1 MLDDVRQLGR
11 NKTEGT
17 TTMTTSFDDAN
28 DRTREQGPAESSPD
42 ATEAAQPVIGAREVI
57 YDERIED
64 AIERN
69 RPRIPEVRE
78 RLERAGVKYVL
89 SSWIDLHG
97 IPKTKP
103 VPMSDLEELCLGRG
117 PQFAVHSV
125 SYVPELTPADS
136 DQVMV
141 PDLDAV
147 YVCPWDA
154 SMAIIFA
161 DLFWEGAPYN
171 VCPRQ
176 ALKRAIREAA
186 KAGYVGVAGVEP
198 EFIAM
203 RYDENG
209 KPVKAIDDDPADGVR
224 PRRQAFGYDVEF
236 SLDSMAFL
244 KDMIDILGELGWNLH
259 DVVAEGAYSQFEL
272 DFHYT
277 DLLQMA
283 DRLVFLRVLLKEIA
297 KKHGMF
303 ITFMPKPTVG
313 DWRSGAHINF
323 SLQRSEE
330 PGHNIFKNG
339 DGWSPASR
347 HAVGGLMAHA
357 EALTAIT
364 CPTVN
369 SYNGLVPRVGG
380 FEGGTVT
387 WAPTNITYGHNNR
400 SAQFRLPQN
409 RYCIEN
415 RAADMTM
422 NVYLAMAMTLTA
434 AVEGITREIE
444 PGEPTDRD
452 LYAMTDDEFAELG
465 IRRLPRNL
473 LQAIEALGE
482 DALAER
488 VMGPVMRK
496 SYIAYKND
504 EWERYH
510 QAVTDWEVEEYLRL
524 Y

>member
-1 MLDDVRQLGR
+1 MNTVKK
-11 NKTEGT
+11 NKIYFEL
-17 TTMTTSFDDAN
+17 F
-28 DRTREQGPAESSPD
+28 E
-42 ATEAAQPVIGAREVI
+42 EAV
-57 YDERIED
+57 
-64 AIERN
+64 ERN
-69 RPRIPEVRE
+69 RKKIPEIHKK
-78 RLERAGVKYVL
+78 LKAANVKYVM

-103 VPMSDLEELCLGRG
+103 VPMSDFEPLCLGKG

-125 SYVPELTPADS
+125 SFVPELTPADS
-136 DQVMV
+136 DQIMI
-141 PDLDAV
+141 PDLDSV
-147 YVCPWDA
+147 YICPWDK
-154 SMAIIFA
+154 SIAIIFA
-161 DLFWEGAPYN
+161 DLYWEGKPYN

-176 ALKRAIREAA
+176 ALKRSMQKAQD
-186 KAGYVGVAGVEP
+186 AGYKGLAGVEP

-203 RYDENG
+203 KYNENG
-209 KPVKAIDDDPADGVR
+209 EAIKTIDNDPSSGVFIKKIMRKAIDNDPIKGIR
-224 PRRQAFGYDVEF
+224 PRRQPFGYDVEH
-236 SLDSMAFL
+236 SLDSMHFL
-244 KDMIDILGELGWNLH
+244 KELINILEELGWNLH

-277 DLLQMA
+277 NLLEMA
-283 DRLVFLRVLLKEIA
+283 DRLVFLRILLKEVA
-297 KKHGMF
+297 KKHNMF
-303 ITFMPKPTVG
+303 ITFMPKPTIG

-323 SLQRSEE
+323 SMERINM
-330 PGHNIFKNG
+330 PGKNIFSDGK
-339 DGWSPASR
+339 GWSKESKN
-347 HAVGGLMAHA
+347 AVGGLMAHS

-364 CPTVN
+364 CSTVN

-422 NVYLAMAMTLTA
+422 NVYLAMAMTLSA
-434 AVEGITREIE
+434 AVEGINKEIE

-452 LYAMTDDEFAELG
+452 LYQMTETEFKKLG
-465 IRRLPRNL
+465 IRSLPRNL
-473 LQAIEALGE
+473 LQAIEALKK
-482 DALAER
+482 DKLADEVLGT
-488 VMGPVMRK
+488 VMKK
-496 SYIAYKND
+496 SFISYKND

-510 QAVTDWEVEEYLRL
+510 QAVTDWEVKEYLRL

>member
-1 MLDDVRQLGR
+1 
-11 NKTEGT
+11 
-17 TTMTTSFDDAN
+17 MTAYIENFADAL
-28 DRTREQGPAESSPD
+28 SS
-42 ATEAAQPVIGAREVI
+42 
-57 YDERIED
+57 DERI
-64 AIERN
+64 A
-69 RPRIPEVRE
+69 EVRKQ
-78 RLERAGVKYVL
+78 LEAEGVKYVL
-89 SSWIDLHG
+89 SSWIDLFG

-103 VPMSDLEELCLGRG
+103 VPMSDFELLCKGKG
-117 PQFAVHSV
+117 PQFAVHSI

-136 DQVMV
+136 DQIMV

-147 YVCPWDA
+147 YVCPWDK

-161 DLFWEGAPYN
+161 DLFWEGKPYDH
-171 VCPRQ
+171 CPRQ
-176 ALKRAIREAA
+176 ALKRAVRDAEQEGYIGF
-186 KAGYVGVAGVEP
+186 AGIEP

-203 RYDENG
+203 RYDEDG
-209 KPVKAIDDDPADGVR
+209 SPVKAIDNDPLNGLR
-224 PRRQAFGYDVEF
+224 PRRQAFGYDVEY
-236 SLDSMAFL
+236 SLDSMHFF
-244 KDMIDILGELGWNLH
+244 KDMIDILEDLGWNLH

-277 DLLQMA
+277 NPVEMA
-283 DRLVFLRVLLKEIA
+283 DRLVFLRILLKEIA

-303 ITFMPKPTVG
+303 ITFMPKPTTG

-323 SLQRSEE
+323 SLRSLDAPEE
-330 PGHNIFKNG
+330 NLFGS
-339 DGWSPASR
+339 DETGWNDAAR

-400 SAQFRLPQN
+400 SAQFRLPQS

-415 RAADMTM
+415 RAADMCM
-422 NVYLAMAMTLTA
+422 NVYLGLAMTLKA
-434 AVEGITREIE
+434 AVKGVINKID
-444 PGEPTDRD
+444 PGPATDRD
-452 LYAMTDDEFAELG
+452 LYQMTEAEFEEAG
-465 IRRLPRNL
+465 IRLLPRNL
-473 LQAIEALGE
+473 SAATEALGKDE
-482 DALAER
+482 LAAE
-488 VMGPVMRK
+488 VMGEGMRK
-496 SYIAYKND
+496 SYIAYKID

-510 QAVTDWEVEEYLRL
+510 QSVTDWEVQEYLRL

>member
-1 MLDDVRQLGR
+1 
-11 NKTEGT
+11 
-17 TTMTTSFDDAN
+17 MTAYVENFSDAL
-28 DRTREQGPAESSPD
+28 PSA
-42 ATEAAQPVIGAREVI
+42 
-57 YDERIED
+57 ERI
-64 AIERN
+64 A
-69 RPRIPEVRE
+69 EVRKE
-78 RLERAGVKYVL
+78 LEDAGVKYVL
-89 SSWIDLHG
+89 SSWIDLFG

-103 VPMSDLEELCLGRG
+103 VPMSDFELLCEGKG
-117 PQFAVHSV
+117 PQFAVHSI
-125 SYVPELTPADS
+125 SYVPELSPADS

-147 YVCPWDA
+147 YICPWDT

-161 DLFWEGAPYN
+161 DLFWEDKPYN

-176 ALKRAIREAA
+176 ALKRHIRDAEA
-186 KAGYVGVAGVEP
+186 AGYVGYCGIEP

-203 RYDENG
+203 RFDEDG
-209 KPVKAIDDDPADGVR
+209 QPVKAIDNDPRGGLR
-224 PRRQAFGYDVEF
+224 PRRQAFGYDVEH
-236 SLDSMAFL
+236 SLDSMPFL
-244 KDMIDILGELGWNLH
+244 KDMIDILEDMGWNLH
-259 DVVAEGAYSQFEL
+259 DVVAEGGYSQFEL

-277 DLLQMA
+277 TLLEMA
-283 DRLVFLRVLLKEIA
+283 DRLVFLRILLKEVA

-303 ITFMPKPTVG
+303 ITFMPKPTIG

-323 SLQRSEE
+323 SLQATDK
-330 PGHNIFKNG
+330 PGENLFVTKDG
-339 DGWSPASR
+339 DWSDMAL

-357 EALTAIT
+357 EAMSAIT

-400 SAQFRLPQN
+400 SAQFRLPQS
-409 RYCIEN
+409 RFCIEN
-415 RAADMTM
+415 RAADMCM
-422 NVYLAMAMTLTA
+422 NVYLGLAMTLA
-434 AVEGITREIE
+434 AALEGITNKTD
-444 PGEPTDRD
+444 PGPPTDRD
-452 LYAMTDDEFAELG
+452 LYTMTDEEFEELG

-473 LQAIEALGE
+473 MIATNALR
-482 DALAER
+482 DDDFAEQ

-496 SYIAYKND
+496 SYIAYKTD